1 MATKS
6 SGFTL
11 IELLVVVAILG
22 VLSSVG
28 LVSYAGYVAGSKQN
42 ATESTMQQISL
53 AETEEYSNTSEYFT
67 QTDCGSVEKTGDAY
81 AFTGTTPTAKT
92 TKELAIYLFEDETI
106 IDKSLEY
113 EMCVSKTGST
123 FSVIAFNENASAEG
137 CLIQLSAIGS
147 WIRGPGDYDC
157 PRDMDD

>member
-53 AETEEYSNTSEYFT
+53 AETEEYSNTSEYYT
-67 QTDCGSVEKTGDAY
+67 QTECGSVEKTGDAY
-81 AFTGTTPTAKT
+81 TFTGSTPTKET
-92 TKELAIYLFEDETI
+92 TKDLAVYLFGDEAI
-106 IDKSLEY
+106 IDKTLEY
-113 EMCVSKTGST
+113 EMCVSKTGTT
-123 FSVIAFNENASAEG
+123 FAVIAFNKNASKEG
-137 CLIQLSAIGS
+137 CLVQLSALGA
-147 WIRGPGDYDC
+147 WTRGPVEYDC

>member
-22 VLSSVG
+22 VLSAAG
-28 LVSYAGYVAGSKQN
+28 IVSYAGYIAGSKQN

-53 AETEEYSNTSEYFT
+53 AETEEYSNTSEYYT

-92 TKELAIYLFEDETI
+92 TKELAAYLFEDETI

-113 EMCVSKTGST
+113 EMCVSQTGST
-123 FSVIAFNENASAEG
+123 FSVIAFNKNASAEG

>member
-53 AETEEYSNTSEYFT
+53 AETEEYSNTSEYYT

-92 TKELAIYLFEDETI
+92 TKELAIYLFGDEAI

-113 EMCVSKTGST
+113 QMCVSQTGST

-137 CLIQLSAIGS
+137 CLVQLSALGA

>member
-92 TKELAIYLFEDETI
+92 TKELAAYLFEDETI

-113 EMCVSKTGST
+113 EMCVSQTGST

-137 CLIQLSAIGS
+137 CLIQLSALGS

>member
-113 EMCVSKTGST
+113 QMCVSQTGST
-123 FSVIAFNENASAEG
+123 FSVIAFNENASDEG
-137 CLIQLSAIGS
+137 CLIHLSAQGA

>member
-92 TKELAIYLFEDETI
+92 TKELAAYLFEDETI

-113 EMCVSKTGST
+113 EMCVSQTGST

>member
-113 EMCVSKTGST
+113 EMCVSQTGST